1 MPMLS
6 NKAGSSSI
14 GSKSQAQCAHGRVV
28 DYELS
33 GDREKT
39 GNLICR
45 ECGAILPEE
54 NERSNGVD

>member
-1 MPMLS
+1 MSS
-6 NKAGSSSI
+6 NKAGCPSI
-14 GSKSQAQCAHGRVV
+14 AINLQAECAHGRVV

>member
-1 MPMLS
+1 MSS
-6 NKAGSSSI
+6 NKACSSSI

-33 GDREKT
+33 AEREKT

-45 ECGAILPEE
+45 ECGAIFLDE
-54 NERSNGVD
+54 NERPNGVD